1 MFFIPIYIPERE
13 KKGLIGMCV
22 WETES
27 ENFRLRSRPPKMP
40 RAFFVLEVKYLY
52 KKRQRRAY
60 YRFCLSHECFKLKS
74 IKQKD
79 VGKCGGGGRQ
89 KKCLRRRANETGF
102 SECVG
107 LSSFSLLRPLVHPHD
122 VDRLRFPKR
131 PEINLRSTF

>member
-1 MFFIPIYIPERE
+1 MRFAIPTYIPERE

-40 RAFFVLEVKYLY
+40 RAFFVLGVKYLY

-79 VGKCGGGGRQ
+79 VGKCGGETAR
-89 KKCLRRRANETGF
+89 KNVFAEERANEAGF
-102 SECVG
+102 SERVG

-131 PEINLRSTF
+131 PEINL